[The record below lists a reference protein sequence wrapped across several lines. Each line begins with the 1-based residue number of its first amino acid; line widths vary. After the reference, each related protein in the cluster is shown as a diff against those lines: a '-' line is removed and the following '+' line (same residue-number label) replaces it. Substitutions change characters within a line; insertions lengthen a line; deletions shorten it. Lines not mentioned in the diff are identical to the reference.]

1 MNNMTQMLAFFSDIA
16 TANAGTL
23 ASANSY
29 TDAQV
34 LVEKNRATGAEG
46 ALTTNLSNEIRR
58 AMGAET
64 AETTRATGA
73 ETLLGA
79 SIATESARAIGVES
93 GLSSA
98 ITAESARATAQEL
111 LKANLAGGNLFTGGK
126 QTLAASAAGFASL
139 NFPATGV
146 TPTSPAPAVG
156 DMWLTSGDNHLQF
169 QSAAGL
175 KSLAFTTDIAAG
187 TVTGV
192 TASSPLASTG
202 GTTRNLTPT
211 GIVPKPKTSW
221 PTFASTPA
229 WRCSETS
236 AWQTERAACPAV
248 CSQTR
253 CTGKSARAAGSSSPQ
268 SSRCNSP
275 GSQESTPSTSI
286 R

>member
-1 MNNMTQMLAFFSDIA
+1 AE
-16 TANAGTL
+16 GTL
-23 ASANSY
+23 TA
-29 TDAQV
+29 
-34 LVEKNRATGAEG
+34 
-46 ALTTNLSNEIRR
+46 NLSNEISR

-187 TVTGV
+187 TVTGTGLTLGQLLV
-192 TASSPLASTG
+192 GAGGSSIATS
-202 GTTRNLTPT
+202 NLT
-211 GIVPKPKTSW
+211 G
-221 PTFASTPA
+221 
-229 WRCSETS
+229 
-236 AWQTERAACPAV
+236 
-248 CSQTR
+248 
-253 CTGKSARAAGSSSPQ
+253 
-268 SSRCNSP
+268 
-275 GSQESTPSTSI
+275 
-286 R
+286 